1 MLESMFCP
9 IGVAVIGVGRKEGN
23 VGHEIFDN
31 IREAGFQ
38 NRFFAVNPKTEE
50 IHGEKV
56 YPSIKDIP
64 YPVELAVVV
73 VPSKL
78 VPQVMEEAGEKGVKA
93 AVIISA
99 GFKET
104 GIEGARLEKQVID
117 IAERYGIRVLG
128 PNCLGV
134 ADTGCGL
141 NATFAKETPYRGE
154 IAMMS
159 QSGALL
165 TAILDWAKAERIG
178 FSKIISL
185 GNKADISEIDLLKT
199 LKEDNQS
206 KVICAYIEGIT
217 RGRDFMMVAED
228 VSKKKPIIA
237 IKSGGT
243 DAGARAVSSHTG
255 TLAGS
260 EQAYNSAF
268 KQSGI
273 IRAGSVEDLFDYAVG
288 FAYQPLPKGRNVA
301 IMTNAGGP
309 GIMATDACERYG
321 VSLAAFEKE
330 TIDALREVL
339 PPAAG
344 LYNPVDVLG
353 DAKAERYRKAM
364 EIVLADE
371 NVHSMVVIL
380 TPQAMTEIDKTAKII
395 VEMSRTFPEKLIY
408 ACYMGRADVSSG
420 IKILTENRVPNYY
433 YPERAVATLAT
444 VLSYAEYIHRGRV
457 TYERFAVK
465 KRRVREIFDETLKL
479 GRRNLPDIQASQ
491 VADAY
496 GIRIARCVL
505 AKDVNEAI
513 RIGGGLGFPLALKVV
528 SPDILHKSD
537 VGGIAIGVRDEVELG
552 VMFNRIIDNVRRF
565 MPQATIWGI
574 CLQEMITGARETII
588 GMSRDPQFGPL
599 ILFGLGGIY
608 VEVLK
613 DVSFRI
619 APVPDQ
625 EARKMVTEIQSYALL
640 RGTRGQPGVDIDA
653 IVDTVMRVSQLAM
666 DFPEI
671 VEMDINPFMALEKG
685 KGGIAADVRITI
697 GGK

>member
-1 MLESMFCP
+1 MLETLFCP
-9 IGVAVIGVGRKEGN
+9 NGVAIIGVGREKEN
-23 VGHEIFDN
+23 VGHNIFDN
-31 IREAGFQ
+31 IREAGFS
-38 NRFFAVNPKTEE
+38 NGYFAVNPKARE
-50 IHGEKV
+50 IHGEKI
-56 YPSIKDIP
+56 YSSIKEIP

-73 VPSKL
+73 VPSKI

-104 GIEGARLEKQVID
+104 GIEGARLERQVVD
-117 IAERYGIRVLG
+117 IARRYGIRVLG

-134 ADTGCGL
+134 ANTGCGL
-141 NATFAKETPYRGE
+141 NATFAREAPYKGE
-154 IAMMS
+154 IAMIS

-165 TAILDWAKAERIG
+165 TSILDWAKAERIG
-178 FSKIISL
+178 FSKIISM
-185 GNKADISEIDLLKT
+185 GNKADISEIELLRALSDDDQT
-199 LKEDNQS
+199 
-206 KVICAYIEGIT
+206 KVICSYIEGIT
-217 RGRDFMMVAED
+217 QGRDFMLAAEEA
-228 VSKKKPIIA
+228 SKKKPVIA

-273 IRAGSVEDLFDYAVG
+273 IRAESVEDLFDYAIG
-288 FAYQPLPKGRNVA
+288 FAFQPLPKGMNVA
-301 IMTNAGGP
+301 ILTNAGGP
-309 GIMATDACERYG
+309 GIMATDACEQYG
-321 VSLAAFEKE
+321 VSLASFEME

-353 DAKAERYRKAM
+353 DAKADRYKKAM
-364 EIVLADE
+364 EIILGDD

-380 TPQAMTEIDKTAKII
+380 TPQAPTEIEETARTIA
-395 VEMSRTFPEKLIY
+395 EMSRAFPDKLIY
-408 ACYMGRADVSSG
+408 ASYMGRADVAAG
-420 IKILTENRVPNYY
+420 IKILTENHVPNYY
-433 YPERAVATLAT
+433 YPERAIATLSA
-444 VLSYAEYIHRGRV
+444 VLSYVDYIHRPRV
-457 TYERFAVK
+457 THKTFEVK
-465 KRRVREIFDETLKL
+465 KIRVREIFDEALKL

-491 VADAY
+491 VVDAY
-496 GIRIARCVL
+496 GINIAKCILTR
-505 AKDVNEAI
+505 DVDEAI
-513 RIGGGLGFPLALKVV
+513 RAGKGLGFPLALKIA

-537 VGGIAIGVRDEVELG
+537 VGGIAIGVSSEAELEI
-552 VMFNRIIDNVRRF
+552 MYNRIMDNVTRY

-619 APVPDQ
+619 APVSEQ
-625 EARKMVTEIQSYALL
+625 EALKMVAEIQAYPLL
-640 RGTRGQPGVDIDA
+640 RGIRGELGVDIDA
-653 IVDTVMRVSQLAM
+653 VVETIMRVSQLAM

-671 VEMDINPFMALEKG
+671 LEMDINPFMVLERG
-685 KGGIAADVRITI
+685 KGGVAADVRITI
-697 GGK
+697 GE